1 MVARKIIKILH
12 TLSAIGYTGG
22 ILAYLAVLL
31 SAPEVPDLG
40 EHLLMRRNIV
50 LIVTWAIL
58 PSTLIVLISGLASMM
73 AHSPFMNAP
82 WVWLKLLAGVLVF
95 EASLASIAGPAKASL
110 RAVERAIAGEIDINT
125 MNGLLQDK
133 WMAMYVLLGI
143 SVANVVLGVW
153 RPRFGQRL

>member
-110 RAVERAIAGEIDINT
+110 RAVERAVAGDIDINT

-133 WMAMYVLLGI
+133 WTAMYVLLGI